1 MKNKSVLVW
10 CGYSAL
16 IVLLLT
22 LSFIAGQALA
32 LPRNARAQEGVDA
45 EVPNLPNAPN
55 ASFYCDVNNVA
66 SFDNRIHI
74 RCNNS
79 NNGIYYYAYP
89 TDPSNV
95 ATANQ
100 FLAIGNTAYALGH
113 HVWVYY
119 NSSSSLN
126 PTGCN
131 TGDCRGLWGISM
143 VP

>member
-1 MKNKSVLVW
+1 MKDKRVLVW

-16 IVLLLT
+16 IVTLLI
-22 LSFIAGQALA
+22 LSFLAGRALA
-32 LPRNARAQEGVDA
+32 IPRDVRAQEGVIA
-45 EVPNLPNAPN
+45 GVPELPNAPN
-55 ASFYCDVNNVA
+55 ASFYCDVSNVA

-74 RCNNS
+74 RCSNS

-89 TDPSNV
+89 TDPVHV

-119 NSSSSLN
+119 DSNSSMN
-126 PTGCN
+126 PAGCN
-131 TGDCRGLWGISM
+131 TSDCRGLYGVSM